1 MVALLPL
8 VLGVARVRVEEDR
21 HVAGEDDGVECR
33 PRVRVPVPAALE
45 EPAPLGA
52 CALGDDDAIAVA
64 DAAPVAPPPWP
75 VVVVIFAAPPAAG
88 ECEQPRPEV
97 LDAPPAKCGMQM
109 HRLLLLDLLDAPAA
123 MEFLSLHGV
132 PAAAAARSIT
142 DPCKPSIV
150 KPFHRQACITGGD
163 KLLAARFVILLFD
176 QSINSS
182 GMRLHSKTHRKLNGS
197 MQFRSI
203 N

>member
-1 MVALLPL
+1 M
-8 VLGVARVRVEEDR
+8 
-21 HVAGEDDGVECR
+21 
-33 PRVRVPVPAALE
+33 PAALE

-150 KPFHRQACITGGD
+150 KPFHRQACITDGD